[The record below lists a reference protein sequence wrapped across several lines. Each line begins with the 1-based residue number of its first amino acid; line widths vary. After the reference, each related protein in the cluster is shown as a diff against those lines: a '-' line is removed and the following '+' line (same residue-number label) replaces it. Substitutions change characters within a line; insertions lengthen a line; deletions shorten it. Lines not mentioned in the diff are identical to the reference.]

1 MEEHQKPI
9 PTKTTVS
16 LSKDTIAK
24 LRLLM
29 KYGDSYSSAI
39 DRLLS
44 AYAQIA
50 HVDVKKED

>member
-16 LSKDTIAK
+16 LSKDVIAR
-24 LRLLM
+24 LRCIM

-39 DRLLS
+39 DKVLTV
-44 AYAQIA
+44 YEQITQ
-50 HVDVKKED
+50 KKAE